1 MTETKLK
8 LSLLFIAGMLV
19 AQTVCA
25 TGTQQ
30 KGMADKL
37 EDSTPYVDLNEQQ
50 DLQNPR
56 IVVPENLQEA
66 PDIKTVSNHDSDSP
80 STQNSKE
87 KLEEL
92 KEELQ
97 LETVDTSKKLLDKTD
112 KVLDLSQRPLTYIQ
126 KHVPFLTKRGI
137 IFFGRLELDG
147 AVYSSGILEDDNGF
161 NIRRFRLG
169 LAGHVIPWPGWNY
182 KLEVDL
188 TDGENTLSDAYLS
201 WRFKKWGTI
210 RIGNQKVAQTLSG
223 QTSSLSIDFME
234 RPLPVLAFTL
244 QRRLGLGWDTHLK
257 KLGANITVFAGDPNK
272 SVGSHGWA
280 ARGYF
285 NPTRDKFHVI
295 HIGGSLMQLASDS
308 DAQLRARPESYVT
321 DTRLVDTGVWPDVD
335 TGSALG
341 LELAGSRGSVTFK
354 SEFYRTEWSRSN
366 ASNPKFRGWY
376 GEVSWFLTGE
386 TANYRDGKFIRPDIL
401 SDKGAWQV
409 AFRFSTIDLSDEDV
423 EGGAEK
429 NLAFAINWYSK
440 THWRFM
446 TNVIKV
452 KADGGPY
459 GEQKPWIAQLR
470 AQYYF

>member
-1 MTETKLK
+1 M
-8 LSLLFIAGMLV
+8 
-19 AQTVCA
+19 
-25 TGTQQ
+25 
-30 KGMADKL
+30 
-37 EDSTPYVDLNEQQ
+37 
-50 DLQNPR
+50 
-56 IVVPENLQEA
+56 
-66 PDIKTVSNHDSDSP
+66 
-80 STQNSKE
+80 
-87 KLEEL
+87 
-92 KEELQ
+92 
-97 LETVDTSKKLLDKTD
+97 
-112 KVLDLSQRPLTYIQ
+112 
-126 KHVPFLTKRGI
+126 
-137 IFFGRLELDG
+137 
-147 AVYSSGILEDDNGF
+147 
-161 NIRRFRLG
+161 
-169 LAGHVIPWPGWNY
+169 
-182 KLEVDL
+182 
-188 TDGENTLSDAYLS
+188 
-201 WRFKKWGTI
+201 
-210 RIGNQKVAQTLSG
+210 
-223 QTSSLSIDFME
+223 
-234 RPLPVLAFTL
+234 
-244 QRRLGLGWDTHLK
+244 
-257 KLGANITVFAGDPNK
+257 FAGDPNK

-386 TANYRDGKFIRPDIL
+386 MANYRDGKFIRPNIL

-409 AFRFSTIDLSDEDV
+409 AFRFSTIDLNDEDV
-423 EGGAEK
+423 EGGTEK

-446 TNVIKV
+446 ANVIKV
-452 KADGGPY
+452 KADDGPH
-459 GEQKPWIAQLR
+459 GKQKPWIAQLR